1 MKSIQEKNMEIP
13 ASNLDAEEAI
23 LGACLSGGRETIEKG
38 LAWIKNDKAFYH
50 EDTKKVWKVL
60 IDLYR
65 KHIDIDAIT
74 VGSAYKEAYG
84 EQNNYYI
91 TGLFKDT
98 ITTAN
103 IEHYSKIVWE
113 KHIQREIGKSVYS
126 LYKHSYKKYETTS
139 KLLEKHRRLSEELIS
154 LTPELRKNTDK
165 VVDEAISAMKTG
177 SNIIPYNFWAL
188 DKPAGGMTRKELT
201 VLGGRPGHGKTTLM
215 INIVRHLAKQKHLKI
230 MVFNREMSNT
240 EMMKKIFVMESNNL
254 TYGVLRK

>member
-98 ITTAN
+98 STTAN
-103 IEHYSKIVWE
+103 I
-113 KHIQREIGKSVYS
+113 
-126 LYKHSYKKYETTS
+126 
-139 KLLEKHRRLSEELIS
+139 
-154 LTPELRKNTDK
+154 
-165 VVDEAISAMKTG
+165 
-177 SNIIPYNFWAL
+177 
-188 DKPAGGMTRKELT
+188 
-201 VLGGRPGHGKTTLM
+201 
-215 INIVRHLAKQKHLKI
+215 
-230 MVFNREMSNT
+230 
-240 EMMKKIFVMESNNL
+240 
-254 TYGVLRK
+254 